1 MKRSIIVL
9 MSLLPVAAFAQ
20 EFEKYLAE
28 ARTAYGVAKLEEAR
42 FAMENMLRELD
53 MKIGHDMLKMLPTQ
67 LEALKYDP
75 KADNVSGGSGSGMG
89 VVVTRKYGTPDKEA
103 SVDIV
108 NNSPLMAMVSATLS
122 LPAMMMTDPN
132 QKTVKVAGYK
142 SLLQKQT
149 ADDGTVSYDLMIPF
163 NNNLLTFKLNK
174 TTEAEVLRLANLL
187 PLAKIGQ
194 MSQ

>member
-1 MKRSIIVL
+1 M
-9 MSLLPVAAFAQ
+9 LLFPVVAAAQ

-28 ARTAYGVAKLEEAR
+28 ARNAYGVAKLEEAR

-53 MKIGHDMLKMLPTQ
+53 MKIGHDMLKMLPQQ
-67 LEALKYDP
+67 LETLKYDP
-75 KADNVSGGSGSGMG
+75 KADNVSGGSASGMG
-89 VVVTRKYGTPDKEA
+89 VTITRKYGTPDKQA

-108 NNSPLMAMVSATLS
+108 NNSPLMAMVSTTLS

-132 QKTVKVAGYK
+132 QKTVKVGGYK

-163 NNNLLTFKLNK
+163 NSNLLTFKLNK